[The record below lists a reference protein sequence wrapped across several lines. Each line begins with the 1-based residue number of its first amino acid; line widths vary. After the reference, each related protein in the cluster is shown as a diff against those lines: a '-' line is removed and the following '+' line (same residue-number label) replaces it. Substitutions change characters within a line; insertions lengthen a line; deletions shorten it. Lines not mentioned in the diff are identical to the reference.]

1 MYAHAHMHV
10 MVYMWRSKDSYV
22 GLAFFFYLYVGSDG
36 QTQVARPLP
45 VNHLTSPQ
53 TLLLLERL
61 HWSRGQNPSVP
72 FSDPCN
78 DAIV

>member
-1 MYAHAHMHV
+1 MHV

-61 HWSRGQNPSVP
+61 HWSCKGAGARIPVSPSVTP
-72 FSDPCN
+72 
-78 DAIV
+78 VMM